1 MISFKQ
7 FMLEKAMNQKVFAD
21 TASRLGDTARVGY
34 EFEMAIPS
42 SSGLYSGDRDTDNLR
57 DYDDYMDVKEWF
69 DISSH
74 DERAIDREFD
84 EWKEEQKKEYVDDNF
99 DNFLNDEGDDEDD
112 AREKA
117 GRFYDSTEDHAFSEF
132 LDDVYRGK
140 LSRLLDAYSCPPTHG
155 WHDEASGE
163 FYTSEIP
170 DNFDEVAK
178 NCKASLERQLEEPV
192 EIHGY
197 PDIDNEIFSITS
209 DSSIEGDAGIE
220 LVTPPS
226 ILSKSLDHVDTICKW
241 MKWND
246 AETNSSTGLHINISL
261 PNLKDNVDPLK
272 LLLFMGEKFI
282 SSEFGRSNNSYAAQH
297 LPKLIDYINQ
307 GKSIPATEKEL
318 LGDSWKLL
326 KMNAKY
332 MTVNF
337 GKLSSGYLEFRAPGG
352 RDYHYYPE
360 KIKETTLRMVTA
372 LEIACDPKAE
382 RNLYIKKIYQLFGN
396 IDKTAEINARGLMNL
411 DIAKPLHRVY
421 SYDHT
426 HLNPAIKDY
435 NDTLTNGSKFNQ
447 IESLI
452 ILINTCRNIL
462 GRVRK
467 TLDEKER
474 AYFKK
479 EAKRI
484 GMTSKDVDEFYSDAP
499 SNREPFRKD
508 VGL

>member
-1 MISFKQ
+1 
-7 FMLEKAMNQKVFAD
+7 
-21 TASRLGDTARVGY
+21 
-34 EFEMAIPS
+34 MA
-42 SSGLYSGDRDTDNLR
+42 
-57 DYDDYMDVKEWF
+57 
-69 DISSH
+69 
-74 DERAIDREFD
+74 
-84 EWKEEQKKEYVDDNF
+84 
-99 DNFLNDEGDDEDD
+99 
-112 AREKA
+112 
-117 GRFYDSTEDHAFSEF
+117 
-132 LDDVYRGK
+132 
-140 LSRLLDAYSCPPTHG
+140 RLLDAYSCPPTHG

-163 FYTSEIP
+163 FYTTDVPE
-170 DNFDEVAK
+170 NFDEVAK
-178 NCKASLERQLEEPV
+178 NCKASLERKLEEPV
-192 EIHGY
+192 EIHGS
-197 PDIDNEIFSITS
+197 PDIDNEVFSITS

-226 ILSKSLDHVDTICKW
+226 KLTKSLDHVDTICKW

-246 AETNSSTGLHINISL
+246 VETNSSTGLHINISL
-261 PNLKDNVDPLK
+261 PNLKHNIDPLK

-282 SSEFGRSNNSYAAQH
+282 SSEFGRSSNSYAAQH

-307 GKSIPATEKEL
+307 GKSIPSTEKEL

-332 MTVNF
+332 MSVNF
-337 GKLSSGYLEFRAPGG
+337 GKLSSDYLEFRSPGG

-360 KIKETTLRMVTA
+360 KIKETTLRLVTA
-372 LEIACDPKAE
+372 LEIACDPVAE

-396 IDKTAEINARGLMNL
+396 IDKNAEISAKGLANL

-421 SYDHT
+421 SYDRDHMKQA
-426 HLNPAIKDY
+426 LKDY
-435 NDTLTNGSKFNQ
+435 SETLANGTKFNQ

-484 GMTSKDVDEFYSDAP
+484 GMTSKDVDDFYSDAP
-499 SNREPFRKD
+499 ANREPFRRD
-508 VGL
+508 LGL